1 MQRLCGLSLDLYE
14 DVVDGFACVADAQ
27 GDLDLF
33 VTTGLTHVDAL
44 DLTRVNIASPIASSM
59 LSLAS
64 IATEPGEA
72 WWGVVRSGEE
82 W

>member
-1 MQRLCGLSLDLYE
+1 MFLPYMGGRE
-14 DVVDGFACVADAQ
+14 VR
-27 GDLDLF
+27 
-33 VTTGLTHVDAL
+33 